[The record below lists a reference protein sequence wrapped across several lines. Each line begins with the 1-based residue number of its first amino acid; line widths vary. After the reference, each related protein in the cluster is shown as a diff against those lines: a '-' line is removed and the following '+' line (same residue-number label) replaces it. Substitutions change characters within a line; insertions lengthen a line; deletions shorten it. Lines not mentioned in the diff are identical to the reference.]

1 MAPVPAAAV
10 GLSLSELWQ
19 LLQHDRRRL
28 VACIAVTFVSVATA
42 VLVAPSLG
50 RVVDIISRGSAATPR
65 ELGLAVGRLGAVYVV
80 SNTCL
85 AVALSLALGE
95 GLAHRLRC
103 RLFGALLSRD
113 TLFFDQVRTG
123 QMAAW
128 LGQDVEVLQSTVAK
142 LLGARGIRSA
152 FETIG
157 IIIVLFTLSWPL
169 AVVLLVSAPL
179 LTPLITRLS
188 ASIGAASKAS
198 QAAAANVSAAAD
210 EIVENMRVVKL
221 FAQQQR
227 ELRRFDTLLNGAH
240 QLALKVLRLQAVL
253 DGSSRLRNTL
263 CVLATLGL
271 GAYMA
276 LHSAVSLG
284 TCYSFFVFSFSF
296 AFSLG
301 NLTNTVGDVAR
312 AAGAINRAMQA
323 MQQALGTDTPEAAAA
338 LPDGWR
344 ADIEFRGC
352 KFSHPGWAGWT
363 LQDISFRIPAGKTV
377 ALVGPSGEGKS
388 TVASM
393 LMGLYKPGQG
403 EILVDGMPL
412 SQLDMQWWRRQL
424 GVVMQSPGLLTGR
437 IADIIRYA
445 RPDASDAEVEWAA
458 RAAQADAF
466 IAALPR
472 GYQTVIGSGSGM
484 ELSGG
489 QQQRL
494 AIARALLARP
504 RVLIFDEATSALDV
518 ETEQG
523 VTQALEAAGKGVTS
537 LIIAHRLSTVRRADV
552 IVVVAEGRVVE
563 QGTHEELMRRQ
574 GGCWTLANTA
584 ESNGQDL
591 WDLPAPSVA
600 APPQAADEG
609 EQPMAHEL
617 AAA

>member
-1 MAPVPAAAV
+1 MLV
-10 GLSLSELWQ
+10 SLS
-19 LLQHDRRRL
+19 
-28 VACIAVTFVSVATA
+28 S
-42 VLVAPSLG
+42 
-50 RVVDIISRGSAATPR
+50 
-65 ELGLAVGRLGAVYVV
+65 
-80 SNTCL
+80 
-85 AVALSLALGE
+85 
-95 GLAHRLRC
+95 
-103 RLFGALLSRD
+103 
-113 TLFFDQVRTG
+113 
-123 QMAAW
+123 
-128 LGQDVEVLQSTVAK
+128 
-142 LLGARGIRSA
+142 
-152 FETIG
+152 
-157 IIIVLFTLSWPL
+157 
-169 AVVLLVSAPL
+169 
-179 LTPLITRLS
+179 
-188 ASIGAASKAS
+188 
-198 QAAAANVSAAAD
+198 
-210 EIVENMRVVKL
+210 
-221 FAQQQR
+221 
-227 ELRRFDTLLNGAH
+227 
-240 QLALKVLRLQAVL
+240 
-253 DGSSRLRNTL
+253 
-263 CVLATLGL
+263 
-271 GAYMA
+271 
-276 LHSAVSLG
+276 
-284 TCYSFFVFSFSF
+284 
-296 AFSLG
+296 
-301 NLTNTVGDVAR
+301 
-312 AAGAINRAMQA
+312 
-323 MQQALGTDTPEAAAA
+323 
-338 LPDGWR
+338 
-344 ADIEFRGC
+344 
-352 KFSHPGWAGWT
+352 
-363 LQDISFRIPAGKTV
+363 
-377 ALVGPSGEGKS
+377 
-388 TVASM
+388 
-393 LMGLYKPGQG
+393 
-403 EILVDGMPL
+403 PL
-412 SQLDMQWWRRQL
+412 SQWWRRQL

-504 RVLIFDEATSALDV
+504 RVLIFDEATSALVRGFRAAGPCPTRSCHGHVNRGPAMLRTLHFIAGPPQESPAPLPRAAAPLVQDV